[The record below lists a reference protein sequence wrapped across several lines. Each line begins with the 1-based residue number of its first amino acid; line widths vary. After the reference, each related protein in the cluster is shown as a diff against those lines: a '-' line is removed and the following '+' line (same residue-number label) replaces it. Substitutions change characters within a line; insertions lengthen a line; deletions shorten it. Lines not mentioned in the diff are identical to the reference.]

1 MTSSIHR
8 ALSLAILKLLRP
20 LVTILLRNGI
30 AYGTF
35 AELAKKAYVD
45 VAFEQFGVSGKKP
58 TVSHASALTGLT
70 RKEVRRLLDLKRP
83 DELGAAERYNRVVR
97 VISGWLQDVR
107 YLDAHGRPAE
117 LALDVGDPSFS
128 ALVKDYSGDVPTQAM
143 LSVLVASGS
152 VEEHNGR
159 VRLVR
164 PAYVPSNDPID
175 KIHILGTDVGELI
188 STIDHNLKSDPGGLF
203 FQRKVSN
210 DRVRVDALPKF
221 RKISAAKAQAL
232 LEDLDGWL
240 GEHEAKDTLDGPGA
254 RPKQVSLGIY
264 YFEQDSSEEN
274 NS

>member
-1 MTSSIHR
+1 MTSSVHQ

-35 AELAKKAYVD
+35 TELAKKVYVD
-45 VAFEQFGVSGKKP
+45 VAFEQFGAPGKKQ

-83 DELGAAERYNRVVR
+83 GDLGAAERYNRAVR
-97 VISGWLQDVR
+97 VISGWLQDAR

-117 LALDVGDPSFS
+117 LALDADDPSFA

-143 LSVLVASGS
+143 LSVLVSSGS
-152 VEEHNGR
+152 VEEYNGR
-159 VRLVR
+159 IRLVR

-188 STIDHNLKSDPGGLF
+188 ATIDHNLKSEGADLF

-210 DRVRVDALPKF
+210 DNVRADALSKF

-240 GEHEAKDTLDGPGA
+240 SEHEAKDKLDGPSVQ
-254 RPKQVSLGIY
+254 PKQVSLGIY
-264 YFEQDSSEEN
+264 YFEQDPSEEN